1 MLKISL
7 KEHRRS
13 SLPLYRFLADFS
25 RSYANG
31 FIDSRNK
38 YLSVSTGT
46 SLCSIADCAY
56 RALEHRVRNNEENHH
71 FGDEVDRIFTSPI
84 HLGMTLLPSV
94 TFNVNRGQAPDTQF
108 GESPFYIFHLE
119 RLDNGLNFFHV
130 RSLLLART
138 SPENHPELKA
148 GRCLRRQP

>member
-7 KEHRRS
+7 QEHRRS
-13 SLPLYRFLADFS
+13 SLPLYRFLASFF

-38 YLSVSTGT
+38 YLSVSDGT
-46 SLCSIADCAY
+46 SLCSIDNCAY
-56 RALEHRVRNNEENHH
+56 RGLDNRVRDNEKNQH

-84 HLGMTLLPSV
+84 YLGVTLLPSV

-108 GESPFYIFHLE
+108 AESPFYIFHLE

-130 RSLLLART
+130 RSLLLCA
-138 SPENHPELKA
+138 N
-148 GRCLRRQP
+148 QP